1 MKILQLK
8 CKKATLHIRKQ
19 QSQVS
24 NQIKTKADMY
34 QEYSKQKMIFLFQ
47 NFSLKIETNSTFLV
61 LNVDADKTTKR
72 QKHNTFL
79 SSIQIIFMV

>member
-1 MKILQLK
+1 
-8 CKKATLHIRKQ
+8 
-19 QSQVS
+19 
-24 NQIKTKADMY
+24 MY

-72 QKHNTFL
+72 QKHKHIFKFNTNYLYGIKLFSL
-79 SSIQIIFMV
+79 IYITYINVQERHDFFDF